1 MTARLPAHRRKA
13 LARAV
18 LALALVA
25 GLSSAAPVAA
35 TAATPGAAA
44 PARSGAMHTVTLIN
58 GDRVTVTD
66 LPGGHTT
73 TVVHGPAGQAVGA
86 HVVTFGARTFVY
98 PDAVAPY
105 VAAGLLDERLFDV
118 TGLIAAGYDDAHI
131 GRLPL
136 IVEYGATAARRTPL
150 PGTTQV
156 RTLDSVHGAAVEQD
170 RAGAARFWQALTA
183 PAAAG
188 KLTAAK
194 PVLSGGI
201 TKVWLDG
208 KVRAALADTTTQIGA
223 PTVWATG
230 NTGAGVDV
238 AVLDTG
244 VDQTHPDLAGQIA
257 EAQSF
262 VPGQEVTDRHG
273 HGTHVASTIAGTG
286 AASQGLERGVAPG
299 VRLHVG
305 KVLNDQGEGQ
315 DSWIIAGMEWA
326 ARQQHAKVVSMS
338 LGGAPTDGT
347 DPLSRAVDELS
358 AQTGAL
364 FTIAAG
370 NSGPDMQTVGAPGAA
385 DAALTVGAVDGQDRW
400 AFFSSSGPRRG
411 DNALK
416 PDLSGPGVD
425 VLAAR
430 SQQSGEGE
438 GMYTTMSGTSMATPH
453 VAGAAALLAAKHPG
467 WTGRQLKD
475 ALMSTSRAA
484 QRLEPY
490 RDGSGRVDAAGS
502 VAATVFATG
511 SDFTALTWPY
521 QPGQRIDRTVSYTNT
536 GDAAVTLDLSMR
548 APTAPEGLFTLTAD
562 RVTVPAH
569 GTAQAT
575 VRLDLDRA
583 ADDTYANASVDA
595 AGPDGVRLTH
605 TLVGMNK
612 EGQRARLTF
621 QARDRDGS
629 GLSGLLLINDITRNT
644 TPRLVAVDATGHV
657 DLRLPTGTYSAVM
670 HADMPGLD
678 GPDSLG
684 LGMLFAPETV
694 LTGDRTVVLD
704 ARRLRRVSAEVKA
717 DTASAGIRVDY
728 GRTYADR
735 FPMFDNYTVDKRY
748 HSVWATPTG
757 KDVTQGTFSLGF
769 RWSLV
774 QPPLTIG
781 GYGQRFD
788 DLLMQTASRSLPE
801 GSEQLDLVYAGNG
814 SPAELAGARVRG
826 KVAVVRRDP
835 AVDVVASTDAAAAAG
850 AKLLVVVND
859 GPGRLDAWTD
869 VPDPNPALPVASIG
883 RSQGELLIAQLR
895 RGRARHTV
903 TAHPVSD
910 YVYDLVRRHRGAVP
924 ADLSYRPGPRDLARI
939 DVSFERPTPGTVNF
953 LRYDVSPE
961 QSHAGLGGPVLLA
974 PAQGRRTDW
983 VSAEHDNQWFEQAME
998 TRIMLSSDLLGYR
1011 PGARHEVSW
1020 FAPVGRPSLLR
1031 DSLISGVP
1039 TQLGNE
1045 VMIWNLPSW
1054 GDADPHHQ
1062 GQVWEGEIAQTTS
1075 LYQGGDLIT
1084 EGPGSSLYGQL
1095 TPGAGRVRIVNRGTQ
1110 QVVSPYSTSTQTA
1123 WTFPFTPAA
1132 SDESWRLPL
1141 IGVHY
1146 AVDTD
1151 VLGRADRRAGLTVS
1165 AAHHPDAHR
1174 AGKIRAVTV
1183 ELSYDDGRTW
1193 RRATLTQRDGGWRT
1207 TLDAPRAARFVAVRV
1222 TAVDTAG
1229 NTVTQTVERA
1239 FGLR

>member
-1 MTARLPAHRRKA
+1 MAARSPALRRKA
-13 LARAV
+13 LARAA
-18 LALALVA
+18 LALAMVA
-25 GLSSAAPVAA
+25 GLSSAVPVAA
-35 TAATPGAAA
+35 TAAATGTAVSP
-44 PARSGAMHTVTLIN
+44 RSGSTHTVTLLN
-58 GDRVTVTD
+58 GDRVTVTA

-73 TVVHGPAGQAVGA
+73 TVVRGPSGQPVGA
-86 HVVTFGARTFVY
+86 HVVTSGPRTYVY

-118 TGLIAAGYDDAHI
+118 TGLIAAGYDDARI
-131 GRLPL
+131 ARLPL
-136 IVEYGATAARRTPL
+136 IVEYADAAARRTPL
-150 PGTTQV
+150 PGATQV
-156 RTLDSVHGAAVEQD
+156 RTLDSVHGAAIEQD
-170 RAGAARFWQALTA
+170 RTGAARFWQALTA
-183 PAAAG
+183 PAAKRAD
-188 KLTAAK
+188 AK

-208 KVRAALADTTTQIGA
+208 RVRAALADTTAQIGA
-223 PTVWATG
+223 PAVWATG

-244 VDQTHPDLAGQIA
+244 VDQTHPDLAGQITQ
-257 EAQSF
+257 AQSF
-262 VPGQEVTDRHG
+262 VPGQEVTDRNG
-273 HGTHVASTIAGTG
+273 HGTHVASTIAGSG

-299 VRLHVG
+299 ARLHVG
-305 KVLNDQGEGQ
+305 KVLNDAGEGQ

-326 ARQQHAKVVSMS
+326 ARQQHAKIVSMS

-411 DNALK
+411 DNGLK

-430 SQQSGEGE
+430 SQQSSEGE
-438 GMYTTMSGTSMATPH
+438 GLYTTMSGTSMATPH
-453 VAGAAALLAAKHPG
+453 VAGAAALLAAKHPD

-475 ALMSTSRAA
+475 ALMSTSRAPE
-484 QRLEPY
+484 RLEPY
-490 RDGSGRVDAAGS
+490 RDGSGRVDAAGTA
-502 VAATVFATG
+502 AATVFATG
-511 SDFTALTWPY
+511 SDFAALTWPY
-521 QPGQRIDRTVSYTNT
+521 TPGQRADRTITYTNT

-548 APTAPEGLFTLTAD
+548 APTAPAGLFTLAAD

-569 GTAQAT
+569 GTAQVT
-575 VRLDLDRA
+575 VRVDVDRA
-583 ADDTYANASVDA
+583 AEDTYANASVDA
-595 AGPDGVRLTH
+595 AGPGGVRLTH

-612 EGQRARLTF
+612 EGQRATLTF
-621 QARDRDGS
+621 QARDRDG
-629 GLSGLLLINDITRNT
+629 GPLAGLLLVNDITRNT
-644 TPRLVAVDATGHV
+644 APQLVAVDANGDV
-657 DLRLPTGTYSAVM
+657 ELRLPIGTYSAVM
-670 HADMPGLD
+670 HADLPGAD

-717 DTASAGIRVDY
+717 DTAVAGMRVDY
-728 GRTYADR
+728 GRTFADR

-757 KDVTQGTFSLGF
+757 KAVTQGVFSLGF
-769 RWSLV
+769 RWSLI
-774 QPPLTIG
+774 QPPLTVG

-788 DLLMQTASRSLPE
+788 DLLTQTASRSLPE
-801 GSEQLDLVYAGNG
+801 GSEQLDVVYAGRG
-814 SPAELAGARVRG
+814 TPAELAKARIRG
-826 KVAVVRRDP
+826 KVAVVRHDP
-835 AVDVVASTDAAAAAG
+835 AVDVVASAAAAAAAG
-850 AKLLVVVND
+850 AKLLVIVND
-859 GPGRLDAWTD
+859 GPGRLDAWSEI
-869 VPDPNPALPVASIG
+869 PDPDPALPVASVG
-883 RSQGELLIAQLR
+883 RGQGEQLIAQLG
-895 RGRARHTV
+895 RGRVRYTV
-903 TAHPVSD
+903 TAHPVTG

-924 ADLSYRPGPRDLARI
+924 SDLTYRPGAKDLARI
-939 DVSFERPTPGTVNF
+939 DVSYERPTPGTVTA

-961 QSHAGLGGPVLLA
+961 QPDSGLGGPPLVA

-983 VSAEHDNQWFEQAME
+983 VSAGRTDQWFEQTME
-998 TRIMLSSDLLGYR
+998 TRLMLSSDLLTYR
-1011 PGARHEVSW
+1011 AGQRHEVSW

-1039 TQLGNE
+1039 TQLGND

-1062 GQVWEGEIAQTTS
+1062 GQVWEGEIAQVTS
-1075 LYQGGDLIT
+1075 LYQGGKLVV
-1084 EGPGSSLYGQL
+1084 EGPGSSLYGSL
-1095 TPGAGRVRIVNRGTQ
+1095 TPGGGRVRIVSRGTQ
-1110 QVVSPYSTSTQTA
+1110 EIVSPYSTSTETA
-1123 WTFPFTPAA
+1123 WSFPFTPAA
-1132 SDESWRLPL
+1132 ADVSWRLPL

-1151 VLGRADRRAGLTVS
+1151 VAGRADRRAGLTVS

-1174 AGKIRAVTV
+1174 AGKIRDVMV

-1193 RRATLTQRDGGWRT
+1193 GRAAVTQRDGGWRT
-1207 TLDAPRAARFVAVRV
+1207 TLDAPRGASFVAVRV
-1222 TAVDTAG
+1222 TAADSAG
-1229 NTVTQTVERA
+1229 NAVTQTVVRA